1 MHFGQFLTG
10 RFYGLF
16 VTVFLTLLLFDHAIS
31 ILLNLVFLSNA
42 NSSTLYTC
50 WGYYKWRL

>member
-50 WGYYKWRL
+50 